1 MHRLMHFGLMTL
13 ILTVIVYLL
22 LVPQQA
28 AIYHNPLA
36 VVGLGMIGLGLC
48 KMARECNWMMDDG

>member
-1 MHRLMHFGLMTL
+1 MHRLMHFGLLTL
-13 ILTVIVYLL
+13 ILTVVIYLL

-48 KMARECNWMMDDG
+48 KMAREGKWAADKG